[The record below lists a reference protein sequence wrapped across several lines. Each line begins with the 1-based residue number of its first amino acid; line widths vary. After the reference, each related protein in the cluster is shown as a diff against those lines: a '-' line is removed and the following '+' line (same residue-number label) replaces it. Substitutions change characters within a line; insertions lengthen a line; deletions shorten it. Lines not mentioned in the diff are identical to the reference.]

1 MSDRQ
6 NIPDLETR
14 MQEVRGLR
22 ASNRQLELA
31 TIALDEL
38 IAMVEADLRHQRRSR
53 LESNSRQLNRQSG
66 EGI

>member
-14 MQEVRGLR
+14 MRGVRGLR
-22 ASNRQLELA
+22 ESNRQLELA

-53 LESNSRQLNRQSG
+53 LESNSRQLNSQSG

>member
-22 ASNRQLELA
+22 ASNRQLELV

-53 LESNSRQLNRQSG
+53 LEPNSRQLNRQSG
-66 EGI
+66 EDI